1 MHRVSLPLVS
11 SSRCS
16 SVSLPSLKPSFL
28 PRISI
33 NVQLTS
39 AESCTKGRMVF
50 SMRAFTVEGYVR
62 WTGLGHA
69 SASSWEMLMNST
81 VSRAPVS
88 STAFAPAAL
97 YLHISGQSI
106 VME

>member
-16 SVSLPSLKPSFL
+16 SVSLPALKPSFL

-33 NVQLTS
+33 SVQFTS
-39 AESCTKGRMVF
+39 AESWMKGRIVA
-50 SMRAFTVEGYVR
+50 SMRAFTVAGYVR

-69 SASSWEMLMNST
+69 SASS
-81 VSRAPVS
+81 
-88 STAFAPAAL
+88 
-97 YLHISGQSI
+97 
-106 VME
+106 